1 MPYSFDPREVKTL
14 KKNEVEVVREML
26 SQEGLTVIVVS
37 CDTQVKALE
46 DGLAV
51 PRELEEAL
59 VEAQQGMKRETK
71 ALYSHSGFR
80 VTLSRD
86 LL

>member
-1 MPYSFDPREVKTL
+1 M
-14 KKNEVEVVREML
+14 KKNEVDVVKEML
-26 SQEGLTVIVVS
+26 SQEGLTFIAVG

-46 DGLAV
+46 DGLVV

-59 VEAQQGMKRETK
+59 VEAQQAMKRETK